1 MCTDRDLI
9 PVLPVSILNEEYAL
23 NAAIMWKPECTEMW
37 DMSLEII
44 LNGDYIMEYDYMP
57 QLREADENGYIGI
70 RGYLNF
76 FQDAATRHM
85 HDFGKGN
92 DTIPEQYGICWMY
105 TKYRMHLVEET
116 GFEHPVTIN
125 TWIEK
130 MKTTAVT
137 HQAIEITCNGKQV
150 ATGRLESCLVD
161 MKAGHLT
168 KPSCIDFPENAAVDR
183 QLQLEPFTRLPK
195 NADGTDEVYRY
206 VIRYTDTDKN
216 RHMTNLR
223 YVNLLMDAFDGAFYE
238 DRILSDIELHYIT
251 QCFEGEEISV
261 RKNHVTTV
269 ISLCA
274 STVTESL
281 RRQHL

>member
-1 MCTDRDLI
+1 MRLLCGSQN
-9 PVLPVSILNEEYAL
+9 VQ
-23 NAAIMWKPECTEMW
+23 KMW

-137 HQAIEITCNGKQV
+137 HQAIEITCNGKQT
-150 ATGRLESCLVD
+150 AIGRLESCLVD

-195 NADGTDEVYRY
+195 NADGTNEVYRY

-238 DRILSDIELHYIT
+238 DKILSDIELHYIT

-261 RKNHVTTV
+261 RKKSCDDGYIVMCVHSDGIVAAAAFMKFTQ
-269 ISLCA
+269 
-274 STVTESL
+274 
-281 RRQHL
+281 RKK